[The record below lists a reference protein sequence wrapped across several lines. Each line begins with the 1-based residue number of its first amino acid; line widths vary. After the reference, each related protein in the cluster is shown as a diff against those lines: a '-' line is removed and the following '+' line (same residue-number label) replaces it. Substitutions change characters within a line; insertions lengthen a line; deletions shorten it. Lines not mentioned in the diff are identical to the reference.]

1 MLVLGLLPP
10 FLPVLHL
17 RSPHQAEEKG
27 RCHPPGS
34 EGEEGT
40 EKSTRP
46 LLVPVDS
53 GVNTRGD
60 SDESEAIVRG
70 AMQWEESGRAM
81 R

>member
-1 MLVLGLLPP
+1 M
-10 FLPVLHL
+10 
-17 RSPHQAEEKG
+17 
-27 RCHPPGS
+27 PPGS

-53 GVNTRGD
+53 GVNTRGE